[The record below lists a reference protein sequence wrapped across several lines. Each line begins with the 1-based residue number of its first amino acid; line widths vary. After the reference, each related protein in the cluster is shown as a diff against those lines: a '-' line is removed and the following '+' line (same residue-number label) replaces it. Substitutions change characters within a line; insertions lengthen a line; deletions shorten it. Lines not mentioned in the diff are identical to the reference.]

1 MDAVTAQFEALVE
14 SVDQKLESIEKN
26 SVPGFCQQVGELVN
40 DLLEMYRMGFEQVM
54 HYARSYPGLPQ
65 KFAEDPVLGPLLMI
79 HNMHP
84 LSFEERVNK
93 ALENVRPY
101 LKTHDGNVRLNSV
114 KQGIVTLVLEGHCQ
128 GCPSSRITVKTAIEQ
143 ELMRW
148 APDMLDL
155 IVEGEDHLEGMTAD
169 DSSRVVIPLSAVQGV
184 SSKSQ
189 RTKGWFA
196 LNNITTLSPGYA
208 QKISV
213 EDHPVIIAR
222 LGDEF
227 FAYHD
232 YCPQCRHLNQLAL
245 RVNDST
251 FECQFCHALYDAR
264 RAGRSMEHK
273 LYHLEPLPLLMEGHD
288 ARIAMPVAE

>member
-1 MDAVTAQFEALVE
+1 MDAMTTQFEALVE
-14 SVDQKLESIEKN
+14 AVDQKLESIEKT
-26 SVPGFCQQVGELVN
+26 SVPGFRQQVGELVN

-54 HYARSYPGLPQ
+54 HYAHSYPGLPQ

-101 LKTHDGNVRLNSV
+101 LKTHDGNVRLISV
-114 KQGIVTLVLEGHCQ
+114 EQGIVTLALEGHCQ
-128 GCPSSRITVKTAIEQ
+128 GCPSSRITIKTAIEQ
-143 ELMRW
+143 ELMRL

-155 IVEGEDHLEGMTAD
+155 IVEGEDHLEAMNAD

-184 SSKSQ
+184 TVKSR
-189 RTKGWFA
+189 RTTGWFA
-196 LNNITTLSPGYA
+196 LDNITTLSSGSA
-208 QKISV
+208 QKTRV

-232 YCPQCRHLNQLAL
+232 YCPQCRHGNQLAL
-245 RVNDST
+245 RVKDSAL
-251 FECQFCHALYDAR
+251 ECQSCHALYDAR
-264 RAGRSMEHK
+264 RAGRSIDHTS
-273 LYHLEPLPLLMEGHD
+273 YHLEPLPLLIEGHD